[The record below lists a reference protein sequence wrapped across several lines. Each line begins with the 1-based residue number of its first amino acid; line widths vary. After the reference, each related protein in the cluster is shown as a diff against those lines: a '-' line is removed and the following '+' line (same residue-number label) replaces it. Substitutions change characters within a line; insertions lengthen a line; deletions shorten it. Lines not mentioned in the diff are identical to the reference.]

1 MLTLITMII
10 IVHNSPFYS
19 QTVSCNFRQLMTCH
33 WIYLL
38 TYLYFNP
45 PSLTTIQDGIC
56 IWVNYWLQKN
66 NNNRLKVLRKIKL
79 LRNTKDPK
87 GGH

>member
-19 QTVSCNFRQLMTCH
+19 QMQFSTINELPLG
-33 WIYLL
+33 IL

-45 PSLTTIQDGIC
+45 RSLTTIQDGIC
-56 IWVNYWLQKN
+56 IWVNY
-66 NNNRLKVLRKIKL
+66 
-79 LRNTKDPK
+79 
-87 GGH
+87 